1 LRKIAAFLCVLALAG
16 CGAIPFST
24 MWKMRNFSAED
35 VLALHPPDLR
45 VAVALDAT
53 ARINPNE
60 SNLVL
65 VLEENGARQAYP
77 FALQPASDAAAP
89 DADHSWTIMQ
99 PTPASAAR
107 FAALQA
113 RLRGHVAQAK
123 FAEFSWQ
130 GGLLGF
136 GKGKSMPALLHLS
149 VDLRLHAHDDWLP
162 LLVDYPMR
170 VNIDRH

>member
-1 LRKIAAFLCVLALAG
+1 MRKIAAFLCVLALAG

-35 VLALHPPDLR
+35 VLALRPDDLR

-53 ARINPNE
+53 AKINPSENK
-60 SNLVL
+60 LVL
-65 VLEENGARQAYP
+65 VLEENGARHAYP
-77 FALQPASDAAAP
+77 FALQPASDTAAP
-89 DADHSWTIMQ
+89 DADHSWTIME

-107 FAALQA
+107 FAALQV

-130 GGLLGF
+130 GGELDF
-136 GKGKSMPALLHLS
+136 SEGKSMPVTLRLS
-149 VDLRLHAHDDWLP
+149 VDLRLHAADDWLP